1 MFIDMCRVDITSLPL
16 LASSKRV
23 RARDGV
29 WSRVGVDRIG
39 VRGRFVGVS
48 LGFVGQEKV
57 KVGIGGQ
64 GLVMVGIGGHFVV
77 VAEDEILA
85 R

>member
-1 MFIDMCRVDITSLPL
+1 MFMDRRRVDITSLPL

-29 WSRVGVDRIG
+29 WSIVRVDRIG

-48 LGFVGQEKV
+48 LWFVGQEKL

-64 GLVMVGIGGHFVV
+64 GLVMV
-77 VAEDEILA
+77 EDEILA

>member
-1 MFIDMCRVDITSLPL
+1 MRRVDITSLPL

-39 VRGRFVGVS
+39 VRGEFVVVS
-48 LGFVGQEKV
+48 FGFVGYEKV
-57 KVGIGGQ
+57 R
-64 GLVMVGIGGHFVV
+64 VGIGGHFEV
-77 VAEDEILA
+77 VAEGEILA

>member
-1 MFIDMCRVDITSLPL
+1 M
-16 LASSKRV
+16 

-48 LGFVGQEKV
+48 LWFVGQEKV

-64 GLVMVGIGGHFVV
+64 GLVMV
-77 VAEDEILA
+77 EDEILA